1 MADRRRRSPVSA
13 FWKSW
18 DPNVGYLERRPN
30 TGIGRNRVY
39 AFVICLPVSRHWGRG
54 YLKIRTDS
62 KPLGS
67 VNFNANRKIDKV
79 WLQTANITSKFQTTD
94 DAQRCLLNLNAQ
106 CL

>member
-1 MADRRRRSPVSA
+1 MCRTGCGRKPVYV
-13 FWKSW
+13 FL
-18 DPNVGYLERRPN
+18 N
-30 TGIGRNRVY
+30 
-39 AFVICLPVSRHWGRG
+39 CLPVSRHWVRG

-67 VNFNANRKIDKV
+67 LNFNAYRKIDKV
-79 WLQTANITSKFQTTD
+79 WRRQTANITSKFQTIS